1 MELKA
6 FLILS
11 LALVVSGC
19 IGGGSNAGEKSVTC
33 SSMHLKVAAA
43 DGSEVQVRNLGD
55 GSYGNVS
62 VSWNYFNEGFVSK
75 EFSAPEAGEIAT
87 YESGDSGPVRS
98 VEVQHTDCPS
108 RRASHS

>member
-6 FLILS
+6 FLVVS
-11 LALVVSGC
+11 LAVVVSGC
-19 IGGGSNAGEKSVTC
+19 IGGGMNAGEKSVTC

-43 DGSEVQVRNLGD
+43 DGSEAQVRNLGE

-62 VSWNYFNEGFVSK
+62 VTWNYFSGGLVQE
-75 EFSAPEAGEIAT
+75 EFEAPEAGEIAT

-108 RRASHS
+108 RSASHS